1 VYKSKGGLN
10 LGGGKVKICAAQ
22 MNIVSLGVKENLE
35 KAELLTRRA
44 GEEDC
49 DIICFPE
56 DFLTGPLDKE
66 NLSYAQK
73 IPGDF
78 TEKFSKLAE
87 EYGLHIVMGTMIERD
102 GENYYNTSV
111 LIDDSGKI
119 LGKYRKIRLWFTEKE
134 YLKEGNEVS
143 VFNTRLGKIGIT
155 ICWDL
160 AFPEITKEMAL
171 KGARMVFCP
180 SFWRFVDKYGG
191 LTSKKLIEKT
201 PEHDTEAIFVDACAS
216 ARAIENEIVHIFVNG
231 YGDFKT
237 QRLIGHTQI
246 NIPFYSTVALAGANE
261 EKLLIKDVD
270 LDLTEL
276 AEKVYEIRKDS
287 SSSLTRR
294 GRP

>member
-1 VYKSKGGLN
+1 M
-10 LGGGKVKICAAQ
+10 KVKICAAQ
-22 MNIVSLGVKENLE
+22 MNIVSLGMKENLG

-56 DFLTGPLDKE
+56 DFLTGSLGNKE
-66 NLSYAQK
+66 NLKYAQE

-78 TEKFSKLAE
+78 TEKFCKLAK
-87 EYGLHIVMGTMIERD
+87 EYGLYIVMGTMIERD
-102 GENYYNTSV
+102 GENYYNTSL

-119 LGKYRKIRLWFTEKE
+119 LGKYRKIRLWFTEKALS
-134 YLKEGNEVS
+134 LKKGNETS
-143 VFNTRLGKIGIT
+143 IFSTRFGKIGIT

-180 SFWRFVDKYGG
+180 SFWRFEDKYGV
-191 LTSKKLIEKT
+191 LKSKKLIEKI
-201 PEHDTEAIFVDACAS
+201 PEHDAEAIFVDACAS

-231 YGDFKT
+231 CGDFKT

-246 NIPFYSTVALAGANE
+246 NIPFYGTVALAGTNE

-270 LDLTEL
+270 LNLTEL
-276 AEKVYEIRKDS
+276 AEKVYGIKKELD
-287 SSSLTRR
+287 
-294 GRP
+294 